1 MTRIPIV
8 ENKEQ
13 FSEWLETV
21 KGKFVLVSQKEITG
35 RTDSQWEEYATEE
48 SFEKMKKTRDELTD
62 QWYNS
67 LRNTGFGY
75 RDINSAIENA
85 GAVGL
90 ISSRWS
96 KAFGANKVFS
106 AGTEKIPNV
115 DLNLEDYTMLYRL
128 VENNQKPILKVVAT
142 SKEHGDV
149 PTFNTIGMIKGV
161 EKPDEYVIL
170 SAHFDSW
177 DGGQGTT
184 DNGTGSIVM
193 LEAMR
198 ILKKLYPNPKRTIMV
213 GHWGSEEEEG
223 VASKYFDP
231 KSYAG
236 R

>member
-1 MTRIPIV
+1 
-8 ENKEQ
+8 
-13 FSEWLETV
+13 
-21 KGKFVLVSQKEITG
+21 
-35 RTDSQWEEYATEE
+35 
-48 SFEKMKKTRDELTD
+48 
-62 QWYNS
+62 
-67 LRNTGFGY
+67 
-75 RDINSAIENA
+75 
-85 GAVGL
+85 VGL

-106 AGTEKIPNV
+106 AGTKKIPNV
-115 DLNLEDYTMLYRL
+115 DLNLEDYTMIYRL
-128 VENNQKPILKVVAT
+128 VENNQKPVIKVIAT

-161 EKPDEYVIL
+161 EKPDEYVML

-213 GHWGSEEEEG
+213 GHWGSEEQGLNGSRAFVEDYPEIVDNIQALFNQDNG
-223 VASKYFDP
+223 TGRVVELSGSGFVHSYDYISRWLAPVPTDVSKHIETEFPGSPGGGASHLDI
-231 KSYAG
+231 
-236 R
+236 

>member
-1 MTRIPIV
+1 
-8 ENKEQ
+8 
-13 FSEWLETV
+13 
-21 KGKFVLVSQKEITG
+21 
-35 RTDSQWEEYATEE
+35 
-48 SFEKMKKTRDELTD
+48 
-62 QWYNS
+62 
-67 LRNTGFGY
+67 
-75 RDINSAIENA
+75 
-85 GAVGL
+85 
-90 ISSRWS
+90 
-96 KAFGANKVFS
+96 
-106 AGTEKIPNV
+106 
-115 DLNLEDYTMLYRL
+115 MLYRL

-213 GHWGSEEEEG
+213 GHWGSEEQG
-223 VASKYFDP
+223 LNGSRAFLLKITLT
-231 KSYAG
+231 
-236 R
+236 